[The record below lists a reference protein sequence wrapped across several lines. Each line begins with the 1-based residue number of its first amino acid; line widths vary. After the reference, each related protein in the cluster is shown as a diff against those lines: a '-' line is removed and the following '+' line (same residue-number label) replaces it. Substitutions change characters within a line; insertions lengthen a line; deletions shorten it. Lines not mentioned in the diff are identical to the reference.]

1 VSDANVM
8 LGKLRPEFFPRV
20 FGPGQDEPLDA
31 DVVRERFEAV
41 TSQINAAYVHH
52 HRAPNFQKHS
62 TTLHILVPL
71 LTTFYPLY

>member
-8 LGKLRPEFFPRV
+8 LGKLRPEFFPKV

-41 TSQINAAYVHH
+41 TAQINAAYVHH
-52 HRAPNFQKHS
+52 HHFSKLLHRTTRHTLSHS
-62 TTLHILVPL
+62 
-71 LTTFYPLY
+71 